1 MTSGS
6 AASSGRLLLVAT
18 PLGNLGDI
26 TVRSLEALRSADAVL
41 CEDTRRTG
49 LLFKLL
55 GITAPLQPYH
65 AHNEHAVLTRVVEQI
80 RNGRTVVLVSDA
92 GTPGVSDPGFL
103 LVRALLEQ
111 GLEVDVLP
119 GPTALIPALLLSGF
133 PCDRFVFEGF
143 LPLKKGRKTRIE
155 SLRSE
160 SRTVILYESPHRI
173 LRTLGELKTA
183 LGPSVV
189 LAWRGNSPKCI
200 RKPCV
205 CPWVN
210 WRRSVPNDRPK
221 AKWCWS
227 SKEPRLDRTRSNP
240 AKTKRTPKRPGA
252 VH

>member
-55 GITAPLQPYH
+55 GINAPLQPYH

-80 RNGRTVVLVSDA
+80 RNGRTIVLVSDA

-160 SRTVILYESPHRI
+160 SRTVVLYESPHRI

-183 LGPSVV
+183 LGPERRACLARELTKLHQETLRLPLGELEAACAQRPPKGEMV
-189 LAWRGNSPKCI
+189 LVIEGA
-200 RKPCV
+200 
-205 CPWVN
+205 
-210 WRRSVPNDRPK
+210 K
-221 AKWCWS
+221 A
-227 SKEPRLDRTRSNP
+227 RTDAMESRENEED
-240 AKTKRTPKRPGA
+240 A
-252 VH
+252 

>member
-55 GITAPLQPYH
+55 GINAPLQPYH

-80 RNGRTVVLVSDA
+80 RNGRTIVLVSDA

-160 SRTVILYESPHRI
+160 SRTVVLYESPHRI
-173 LRTLGELKTA
+173 LRTLGDLKTA
-183 LGPSVV
+183 LGPERRACLARELTKLHQETLRLSLGELEAACTQRPPKGEMV
-189 LAWRGNSPKCI
+189 LVIEGAKA
-200 RKPCV
+200 
-205 CPWVN
+205 
-210 WRRSVPNDRPK
+210 RPD
-221 AKWCWS
+221 AFES
-227 SKEPRLDRTRSNP
+227 RENEED
-240 AKTKRTPKRPGA
+240 A
-252 VH
+252 